1 MHKLNTL
8 FSGIFPLIDYTYLLQ
23 LEEYDS
29 LRYAKL
35 LPRFFFR
42 RNLQIRSQLDYTARA
57 KLTLF
62 LTGSLLTLSSI
73 LIAFCLPGLSSL
85 QSLVVFLFIA
95 IFNFSLLTPLYIYLA
110 NALLTPLVAYQSHR
124 VLNLATKKIQK
135 LKDTKIIAITG
146 SYGKTTVKMSLQHI
160 LQKQFRIQVTPGNIN
175 TPLGIAQWALTSVKP
190 HTQYLIV
197 EMDAYHSGEIQ
208 ASCAITPPLLALITN
223 FGDQH
228 LERFGSHEILTQ
240 SYLEVATSSPI
251 TTTYIPSE
259 ELQKVQKYDSIKNIL
274 KNCRELQISKE
285 ISKFITLLESY
296 AEFEKKNILYA
307 VFLALQL
314 QVSQEIILEAL
325 RTLQLPDRRGDRKQ
339 LFDIEV
345 IDRSYNISENTAI
358 QGLLDAASQANKS
371 KRDLILITAG
381 IPERGAESYEVN
393 KKYGQIMKEYPKY
406 IILLQSIY
414 APAITEGIKGHS
426 SIYSVATMSEALQV
440 MKNLTSENPEQYL
453 VLMQPELTDLS
464 Y

>member
-8 FSGIFPLIDYTYLLQ
+8 FGKIFPLVGYTYLLQ
-23 LEEYDS
+23 LEEYDA

-42 RNLQIRSQLDYTARA
+42 RNFQVRGQLNYTTRA

-62 LTGSLLTLSSI
+62 LTSSLLFFSSV
-73 LIAFCLPGLSSL
+73 LTAFCVPGLISP
-85 QSLVVFLFIA
+85 QRLVVVLAIA
-95 IFNFSLLTPLYIYLA
+95 VFNFSLLTPLYVYLA
-110 NALLTPLVAYQSHR
+110 NVLLAPLVAYQSR
-124 VLNLATKKIQK
+124 RTLALAAKKIRN
-135 LKDTKIIAITG
+135 LKDLKIIAITG
-146 SYGKTTVKMSLQHI
+146 SYGKTTVKKTLAHI
-160 LQKQFRIQVTPGNIN
+160 LEKQFRIQATPGNVN
-175 TPLGIAQWALTSVKP
+175 TPLGIAHWALNAVKP

-208 ASCAITPPLLALITN
+208 VSCAIATTSVALITN

-228 LERFGSHEILTQ
+228 LERFGSHETLTQ
-240 SYLEVATSSPI
+240 AYLEVATSSPS

-259 ELQKVQKYDSIKNIL
+259 ELHKVQKYDSTKNLL
-274 KNCRELQISKE
+274 KNCHELRISKE
-285 ISKFITLLESY
+285 LSKYIPLLEYY
-296 AEFEKKNILYA
+296 AEFEKQNILYA
-307 VFLALQL
+307 IFLALQL
-314 QVSQEIILEAL
+314 HVPSEIILDAL

-339 LFDIEV
+339 LFGVEV

-358 QGLLDAASQANKS
+358 QGLLDAAVQASKSQK
-371 KRDLILITAG
+371 DLILITAG

-393 KKYGQIMKEYPKY
+393 KKYGQIIKDYPKY

-414 APAITEGIKGHS
+414 APAIREGLEGHN
-426 SIYSVATMSEALQV
+426 SIYSAVTMSAALEV
-440 MKNLTSENPEQYL
+440 MKNLTAADPKQYL

>member
-8 FSGIFPLIDYTYLLQ
+8 FSIIFPLVEYTYLLQ

-42 RNLQIRSQLDYTARA
+42 RNLQIRSHLDYTARA

-62 LTGSLLTLSSI
+62 LAGSLLTLSSI
-73 LIAFCLPGLSSL
+73 LITFCLPG
-85 QSLVVFLFIA
+85 QSLLQRLVIFLAIT
-95 IFNFSLLTPLYIYLA
+95 IFNFSLLTPLYIYLS
-110 NALLTPLVAYQSHR
+110 NALLAPLVTYQSHR
-124 VLNLATKKIQK
+124 ILNQATKKIQK

-175 TPLGIAQWALTSVKP
+175 TPLGIAQWVLGHVRP

-197 EMDAYHSGEIQ
+197 EMDAYRPREIQ
-208 ASCAITPPLLALITN
+208 ASCAITPPSMALITN

-228 LERFGSHEILTQ
+228 LERFGSHEILTL
-240 SYLEVATSSPI
+240 SYLEVVTSSPI

-259 ELQKVQKYDSIKNIL
+259 ELQKAQKYDSAKNIL
-274 KNCRELQISKE
+274 KNCQALQISKKM
-285 ISKFITLLESY
+285 SKFITPLESY
-296 AEFEKKNILYA
+296 AEFERNNILYA
-307 VFLALQL
+307 VFLALEL
-314 QVSQEIILEAL
+314 QVPQEIILEAL
-325 RTLQLPDRRGDRKQ
+325 RTLQLPERRGDRKQ
-339 LFDIEV
+339 IFGVEV
-345 IDRSYNISENTAI
+345 IDRSYNISENTAT
-358 QGLLDAASQANKS
+358 QGLLAAAMQANKS

-381 IPERGAESYEVN
+381 IPERGTESYEVN
-393 KKYGQIMKEYPKY
+393 KKYGQIIKDYPKH
-406 IILLQSIY
+406 IIILQSIY
-414 APAITEGIKGHS
+414 APAITEGIAGHS
-426 SIYSVATMSEALQV
+426 SIYYARTMSEALQA
-440 MKNLTSENPEQYL
+440 MKNITSKNPEQYL